1 MRRNTLIS
9 HTQFQSNNM
18 SHIPNPIDDL
28 FIPELKKKI
37 EQLNSNATHEDV
49 VEMMNELI
57 EVMNHV
63 VEILSGGGEVNEERS

>member
-1 MRRNTLIS
+1 
-9 HTQFQSNNM
+9 M
-18 SHIPNPIDDL
+18 SHHIPDPIDDL

-37 EQLNSNATHEDV
+37 EQINSNATHQDV

-63 VEILSGGGEVNEERS
+63 VEILSGGGEVEEEKR